1 MSAPTDSAVAEPI
14 GPNELAAL
22 KRHVDHGLVS
32 SGTRQTL
39 ASLIALI
46 ESQRAELAREHT
58 ESARRLACMDRRADR
73 LIELTDALAK
83 AKAEYDGL
91 LSTWVES
98 RERHLAA
105 EARVTALEAEKAVSG
120 DVLMDPVAVHLNLLR
135 GGIAKPSVDNIAH
148 LYPEVWAMKEAL
160 IATLKHFRH
169 PTSAEHETRDKV
181 MAALS
186 HFDDPPLTPMFQAL
200 SRSSTEVKNDG

>member
-1 MSAPTDSAVAEPI
+1 MS

-46 ESQRAELAREHT
+46 ESQRAT
-58 ESARRLACMDRRADR
+58 
-73 LIELTDALAK
+73 IER
-83 AKAEYDGL
+83 
-91 LSTWVES
+91 VE
-98 RERHLAA
+98 RERDEAWGQAHLGHSRAEAA
-105 EARVTALEAEKAVSG
+105 EARVTALEAEKAVSR

-181 MAALS
+181 MAALAP
-186 HFDDPPLTPMFQAL
+186 FGELPLTPMAL
-200 SRSSTEVKNDG
+200 SRSTEVKNDER